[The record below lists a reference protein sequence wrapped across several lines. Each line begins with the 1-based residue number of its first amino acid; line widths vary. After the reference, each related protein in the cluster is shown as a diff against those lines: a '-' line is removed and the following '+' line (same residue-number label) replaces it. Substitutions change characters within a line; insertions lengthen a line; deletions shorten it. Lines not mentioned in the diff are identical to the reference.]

1 MSTTPINPD
10 ARDSVSQHI
19 GTNTDA
25 AEVAL
30 HAVDELAERQLQ
42 IEELNDENDRLV
54 ADLAAAQDQVKRKA
68 AEFENYRRRTT
79 AELGQAAAR
88 GRAEAVVRILDVYDD
103 FRRSLQAA
111 TETAEKQSTDD
122 PAFEGLREGV
132 ELVYR
137 KFTGELEKLGVQ
149 PIMTVGE
156 PFDERVHEALMQQ
169 PVDDPEIASGTILA
183 EIQRGYALDGRVL
196 RHARVVVAQ

>member
-103 FRRSLQAA
+103 F
-111 TETAEKQSTDD
+111 
-122 PAFEGLREGV
+122 
-132 ELVYR
+132 
-137 KFTGELEKLGVQ
+137 
-149 PIMTVGE
+149 
-156 PFDERVHEALMQQ
+156 
-169 PVDDPEIASGTILA
+169 
-183 EIQRGYALDGRVL
+183 
-196 RHARVVVAQ
+196 